1 MGGTRCGRFGFRVS
15 SCKPLNSEPTDNHRG
30 GHYAMS
36 GILPLPVELLAV
48 VDIVRYIPE
57 TEMEGRYALVFSPFL
72 LLQREANIS
81 MWNGE
86 FTR

>member
-1 MGGTRCGRFGFRVS
+1 
-15 SCKPLNSEPTDNHRG
+15 
-30 GHYAMS
+30 MS

-57 TEMEGRYALVFSPFL
+57 TERKGRYALVFSPQ
-72 LLQREANIS
+72 LLQREANVS

-86 FTR
+86 FRR